1 MKKWHYWVGILGIM
15 ALLMTAGCGHPHQNQ
30 SLHGAYR
37 IASKDA
43 DIDSQGNLQPAYW
56 YFKKDGSVLWAQP
69 ETGDSDHGD
78 YGDSGRGTWKSLGN
92 NKYRVHIKYLYT
104 NNSDTFTAKK
114 TGNRLHTYENHDW
127 SADDNYYQ
135 PQITFSD
142 YQSMFKR
149 ARKSTLQMQ
158 QNDSS
163 DNQDDNS
170 TSSTTISNGNQALA
184 YIKKQRGDHG
194 FKLNGGTFG
203 ESDNPHASISDNDGN
218 IYYVYA
224 NGTIKKQ

>member
-1 MKKWHYWVGILGIM
+1 
-15 ALLMTAGCGHPHQNQ
+15 
-30 SLHGAYR
+30 
-37 IASKDA
+37 
-43 DIDSQGNLQPAYW
+43 
-56 YFKKDGSVLWAQP
+56 
-69 ETGDSDHGD
+69 
-78 YGDSGRGTWKSLGN
+78 
-92 NKYRVHIKYLYT
+92 
-104 NNSDTFTAKK
+104 
-114 TGNRLHTYENHDW
+114 
-127 SADDNYYQ
+127 
-135 PQITFSD
+135 
-142 YQSMFKR
+142 MFKR

-170 TSSTTISNGNQALA
+170 ISSTTISNGNQALA

-224 NGTIKKQ
+224 NGTIKKQWFGGN